1 MKLTTDTKIILA
13 SESPR
18 RKELFSKL
26 GIPFEV
32 QQSGVLE
39 EVNGVYNPEE
49 LAIAISDLKANA
61 IAEKNPEAIVIAAD
75 TTVWLGEVLLSKP
88 INNAQAKEFLKLLSG
103 KVHQVITGVS
113 IVGQGVH
120 ISFVESTIVKFY
132 ELSDEEVTAYVESGD
147 SLDKAGGYGIQ
158 TMGGLFVEEIRGDY
172 YNVVGLPLSR
182 LYRTLL
188 NLKVIQFS
196 KEKTI

>member
-32 QQSGVLE
+32 QRSGVLE
-39 EVNGVYNPEE
+39 KVDGVYNPEE

-88 INNAQAKEFLKLLSG
+88 INNAQAMEFIKLLSG
-103 KVHQVITGVS
+103 KVHQVNTGVS

-120 ISFVESTIVKFY
+120 ISFVESTLVKFY
-132 ELSDEEVTAYVESGD
+132 ELSDEEVAAYVESGD
-147 SLDKAGGYGIQ
+147 PLDKAGGYGIQ

-172 YNVVGLPLSR
+172 HNVVGLPLSR

-188 NLKVIQFS
+188 NLKVIQFA